1 MPLNSLTFWRY
12 TNQIIIIIIIMP
24 VLSSAKLWMERDEI
38 NTLAK
43 VSALCSLVSDIAIFV
58 LKRDIKL
65 QLTN

>member
-1 MPLNSLTFWRY
+1 
-12 TNQIIIIIIIMP
+12 
-24 VLSSAKLWMERDEI
+24 MERDEI